1 MRNHRGGQTGRGG
14 PSVLRWTERLLVLA
28 GAAML
33 AWSGAVIAE
42 AVIAQRAARLALE
55 TTSSPIASAPA
66 EEPAE
71 RSETLARAPALLR
84 GDAIASLSI
93 PRVALSA
100 VVLHG
105 SDARTLRRGPGHL
118 ENSALPGEAG
128 NMVIAGHRDSFF
140 RPLRDVRLGDN
151 IFVDTPRERFQYRV
165 TSLDVVD
172 PDDLSVLESTDQ
184 ATLTLITCYPFW
196 VLGHAPDRFIVR
208 ATRVGEPA
216 APALAIATPTP
227 RESIAAPAVQ
237 PRSASASKPVAF
249 TPQTV
254 LPDDETLVREAIER
268 FRLTY
273 NARLISHRD
282 VRPAGPLRFQTCDVV
297 VTGDQAAATC
307 EDSSRL
313 TDVGEAAVWNFT
325 VERAGGAWA
334 IRSTTN

>member
-1 MRNHRGGQTGRGG
+1 
-14 PSVLRWTERLLVLA
+14 VIA

-33 AWSGAVIAE
+33 AWAGAVIAE

-55 TTSSPIASAPA
+55 TTSSPTALVSP

-71 RSETLARAPALLR
+71 ATEASPRAPALLR

-93 PRVALSA
+93 PRVDLSA

-118 ENSALPGEAG
+118 EDSALPGEAG

-140 RPLRDVRLGDN
+140 RPLRDVRLGDD
-151 IFVDTPRERFQYRV
+151 IFVATPGERFQYRV

-172 PDDLSVLESTDQ
+172 AHDLSVLESTEQ

-208 ATRVGEPA
+208 ATRVGEPE
-216 APALAIATPTP
+216 APALATSTPTP

-237 PRSASASKPVAF
+237 QQSVPVSKQVAF
-249 TPQTV
+249 TFQTV
-254 LPDDETLVREAIER
+254 PDDDETHVREAIER

-273 NARLISHRD
+273 NARLISHKD
-282 VRPAGPLRFQTCDVV
+282 IRPAGPLRFQTCDVV
-297 VTGDQAAATC
+297 VTGDRAAATC
-307 EDSSRL
+307 EDSSGLPDHRQA
-313 TDVGEAAVWNFT
+313 VVWNFT
-325 VERAGGAWA
+325 VERAGGEWA
-334 IRSTTN
+334 IKSTMN

>member
-1 MRNHRGGQTGRGG
+1 
-14 PSVLRWTERLLVLA
+14 
-28 GAAML
+28 
-33 AWSGAVIAE
+33 
-42 AVIAQRAARLALE
+42 
-55 TTSSPIASAPA
+55 
-66 EEPAE
+66 
-71 RSETLARAPALLR
+71 
-84 GDAIASLSI
+84 
-93 PRVALSA
+93 
-100 VVLHG
+100 
-105 SDARTLRRGPGHL
+105 
-118 ENSALPGEAG
+118 
-128 NMVIAGHRDSFF
+128 
-140 RPLRDVRLGDN
+140 
-151 IFVDTPRERFQYRV
+151 
-165 TSLDVVD
+165 
-172 PDDLSVLESTDQ
+172 
-184 ATLTLITCYPFW
+184 
-196 VLGHAPDRFIVR
+196 
-208 ATRVGEPA
+208 
-216 APALAIATPTP
+216 
-227 RESIAAPAVQ
+227 VQ